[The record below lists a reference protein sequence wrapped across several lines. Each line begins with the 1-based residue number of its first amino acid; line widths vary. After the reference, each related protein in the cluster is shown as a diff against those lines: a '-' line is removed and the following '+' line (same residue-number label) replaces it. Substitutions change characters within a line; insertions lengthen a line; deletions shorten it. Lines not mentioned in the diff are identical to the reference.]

1 MGKTGRKIQTSEEMM
16 PTYAVLWEKGTKH
29 DFKSLGRQAAEQIRA
44 AVETKLVHD
53 PRQGKQLQGDFNPP
67 LWSYRI
73 GAYRVIYTFTETELV
88 IWVVRVGH
96 RKEVYRKL

>member
-1 MGKTGRKIQTSEEMM
+1 MQDYT
-16 PTYAVLWEKGTKH
+16 VLWEKSVKH
-29 DFKSLGRQAAEQIRA
+29 DLKSLGRKAAEHIRE
-44 AVETKLVHD
+44 AVEAKLVQD
-53 PRQGKQLQGDFNPP
+53 PRQGKQLQGDFKPP

-73 GAYRVIYTFTETELV
+73 GVYRVLYTFTESELI

>member
-1 MGKTGRKIQTSEEMM
+1 MM
-16 PTYAVLWEKGTKH
+16 PVYTILWEKGTKH
-29 DFKSLGRQAAEQIRA
+29 ELKAVGRTAAEHIR
-44 AVETKLVHD
+44 ETVKSKLAPD
-53 PRQGKQLQGDFNPP
+53 PCLGKQLQGDFKPP

-73 GAYRVIYTFTETELV
+73 GVYRIIYTFTESELI

>member
-1 MGKTGRKIQTSEEMM
+1 MM
-16 PTYAVLWEKGTKH
+16 PVYTVLWEKGTKH
-29 DFKSLGRQAAEQIRA
+29 DLKSLGRKAAEHIREM
-44 AVETKLVHD
+44 VETKLVHD
-53 PRQGKQLQGDFNPP
+53 PRQGKQLQGDFKPP

-73 GAYRVIYTFTETELV
+73 GVYRIIYTFTESELV